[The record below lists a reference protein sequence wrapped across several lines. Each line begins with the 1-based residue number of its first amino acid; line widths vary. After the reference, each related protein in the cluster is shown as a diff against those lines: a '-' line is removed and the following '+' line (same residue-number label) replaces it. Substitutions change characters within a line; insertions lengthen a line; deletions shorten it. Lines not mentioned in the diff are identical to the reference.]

1 MNKWIKLG
9 VYLLI
14 TLVLFIVLPQHYG
27 NVGGLLRYF
36 AELLVVAFLGELVL
50 FLYARGK
57 KKKQDS
63 N

>member
-14 TLVLFIVLPQHYG
+14 ALVVFIALPNHHG
-27 NVGGLLRYF
+27 NTGGLLRYF
-36 AELLVVAFLGELVL
+36 AEFLVIGFIGEIVL
-50 FLYARGK
+50 FLYGRG